1 MNDQSLSETDRILS
15 MVYSG
20 NVNIE
25 LWDEE
30 KQEGE
35 TLFTDRAGERSNTE
49 DLGKW
54 LERKGYKLVKI
65 DE

>member
-1 MNDQSLSETDRILS
+1 MSEIDRILS

-30 KQEGE
+30 EQEGE
-35 TLFTDRAGERSNTE
+35 TLFTDRGGERSNTE
-49 DLGKW
+49 NLGEQ